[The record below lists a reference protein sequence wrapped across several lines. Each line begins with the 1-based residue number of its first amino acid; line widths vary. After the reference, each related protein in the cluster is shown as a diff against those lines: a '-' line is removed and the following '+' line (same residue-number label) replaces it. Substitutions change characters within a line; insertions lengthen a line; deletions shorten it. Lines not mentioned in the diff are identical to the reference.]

1 LENKKNIILTHNLD
15 LVRLLEFQNSGCFNL
30 YMFNNTEG
38 GVNGFIRVN
47 DQEKK
52 ILINLHDLI
61 KLFRNGEQN
70 AQIGDIVIDNRTFLM
85 SMIPFLRG
93 YAHIMCTED
102 DIYSSLSSIMHGYE
116 NGFVDVARVY
126 QQLFGYSFGEDCVIS
141 VHDVLNLDCTNIR
154 TVDPDKLPLLSET
167 LKQTLIYYHLRMSVE
182 KVLVQLYPTTRRE
195 NEEVMLGQIIQ
206 RAFRCDRTNTDYDRI
221 IEHRVFFTSRKTL
234 LNEFNHYEGN
244 MNIFQPAIDI
254 EDATLQKEVNTI
266 HERLDLLRTS

>member
-1 LENKKNIILTHNLD
+1 
-15 LVRLLEFQNSGCFNL
+15 
-30 YMFNNTEG
+30 MFNNTEG

-70 AQIGDIVIDNRTFLM
+70 AQIGDVVIDKRTFLM
-85 SMIPFLRG
+85 AMVPFLRG

-116 NGFVDVARVY
+116 NGSVDVAMVY
-126 QQLFGYSFGEDCVIS
+126 QRLFGYRFEEECVVSIQ
-141 VHDVLNLDCTNIR
+141 DVLNLDCTNIR

-182 KVLVQLYPTTRRE
+182 SALVRLFPTSRRE
-195 NEEVMLGQIIQ
+195 NEEAMLGQIIQ
-206 RAFRCDRTNTDYDRI
+206 RAFRCSRTDVDYDRK

-254 EDATLQKEVNTI
+254 EDSALQREVNAI
-266 HERLDLLRTS
+266 HERLDLLRTI